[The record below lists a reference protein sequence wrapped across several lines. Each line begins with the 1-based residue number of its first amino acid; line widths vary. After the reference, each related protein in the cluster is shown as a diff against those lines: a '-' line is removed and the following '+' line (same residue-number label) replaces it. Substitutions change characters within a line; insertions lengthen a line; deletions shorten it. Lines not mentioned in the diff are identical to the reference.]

1 MATTYLTLTNSVLR
15 ELNETELTSSTF
27 SSSRGIQT
35 AVKDFINKGIHDIYN
50 ETGEIPLLY
59 SRTTQDLTIG
69 TNEYTFPADFRKA
82 DMDSFS
88 LRPKELV
95 TNGEFTSNINSWTT
109 GDGSPSHT
117 SSGNGRLNL
126 NSAAAYQAINT
137 TVNKTY
143 RLQVRVLS
151 PNSSST
157 ALIVR
162 VGTSAGGTQNLNTTQ
177 DVTNFREGDILQTTF
192 TATAQTSFIYLEA
205 SGVQLDVDY
214 VRISRSDIATR
225 KLAYITYDSYLQNHK
240 PTDDTNNQGNYSVP
254 LRVYILPD
262 HSAFGV
268 SPRPNTN
275 EYVASY
281 DYYTTHTDLSAHG
294 DNMSLPD
301 RFRTLIVDR
310 AKYYT
315 YMLRSDPQH
324 AQLADRDFQRSDVM
338 ADEKLEAGINF
349 RDFKKMPGKTITE
362 KLQKA
367 GIKNI
372 PKTLTLQKAI
382 ELLKEKSK

>member
-15 ELNETELTSSTF
+15 ELNETELTSATF

-35 AVKDFINKGIHDIYN
+35 AIKDFINKGIHDIYN

-59 SRTTQDLTIG
+59 ARTTQDLFVG
-69 TNEYTFPADFRKA
+69 DNEYDLPTDLRKV

-88 LRPKELV
+88 MGPKELV
-95 TNGEFTSNINSWTT
+95 TNGEFESNINSWTT

-126 NSAAAYQAINT
+126 NDAAAYQAIST
-137 TVNKTY
+137 TVNKQY
-143 RLQVRVLS
+143 KLQVRVLS

-162 VGTSAGGTQNLNTTQ
+162 VGTSAGGTQNLDTTVA
-177 DVTNFREGDILQTTF
+177 VTNFREGNILQTTF
-192 TATAQTSFIYLEA
+192 TATAQTSFIYVEA
-205 SGVQLDVDY
+205 PSVQLDVDY

-225 KLAYITYDSYLQNHK
+225 KLTFISYDNYLQSYK
-240 PTDDTNNQGNYSVP
+240 PTDDTNNKGNYSAP
-254 LRVYILPD
+254 LRVYILPNYT
-262 HSAFGV
+262 SFGV

-275 EYVASY
+275 EYSINY
-281 DYYTTHTDLSAHG
+281 NYYQTHTDLSAHG

-324 AQLADRDFQRSDVM
+324 AQLADRDFQR
-338 ADEKLEAGINF
+338 KL
-349 RDFKKMPGKTITE
+349 K
-362 KLQKA
+362 
-367 GIKNI
+367 
-372 PKTLTLQKAI
+372 
-382 ELLKEKSK
+382 LLKVDYATKNDYMRSDTIAESIATNIGGRVS

>member
-1 MATTYLTLTNSVLR
+1 MATTYLILTNSVLR

-35 AVKDFINKGIHDIYN
+35 AIKDFINKGIHDIYN

-69 TNEYTFPADFRKA
+69 DNEYSFPTDFRKA

-88 LRPKELV
+88 MKPRELV
-95 TNGEFTSNINSWTT
+95 TNGEFESNITSWTT

-126 NSAAAYQAINT
+126 NDAAAYQAINT

-143 RLQVRVLS
+143 KIQVRVLS
-151 PNSSST
+151 PNSST
-157 ALIVR
+157 TGLIIR

-177 DVTNFREGDILQTTF
+177 AVTNFREGAILNTTF
-192 TATAQTSFIYLEA
+192 TASAQTSYIYLEA
-205 SGVQLDVDY
+205 PSVQLDVDY

-225 KLAYITYDSYLQNHK
+225 KLTYVTYDSFLQNNK
-240 PTDDTNNQGNYSVP
+240 PTDDTNNSSNYSVP

-275 EYVASY
+275 EFTVSY

-324 AQLADRDFQRSDVM
+324 AQLADRDFQRKLRLLKVDYATKNDYMRSDVIGESI
-338 ADEKLEAGINF
+338 A
-349 RDFKKMPGKTITE
+349 T
-362 KLQKA
+362 
-367 GIKNI
+367 NI
-372 PKTLTLQKAI
+372 GGRV
-382 ELLKEKSK
+382 S

>member
-59 SRTTQDLTIG
+59 ARTTQDLTVG
-69 TNEYTFPADFRKA
+69 DNEYSFPTDFRKA
-82 DMDSFS
+82 DMDSFTMG
-88 LRPKELV
+88 PKEIV
-95 TNGEFTSNINSWTT
+95 TNGEFTSNITSWTT
-109 GDGSPSHT
+109 GDGSPSYT

-126 NSAAAYQAINT
+126 NSSAAYQAINT

-143 RLQVRVLS
+143 KLQVRVLS

-157 ALIVR
+157 GLIIR
-162 VGTSAGGTQNLNTTQ
+162 VGTSAGGTQNLNTTKA
-177 DVTNFREGDILQTTF
+177 VTNFREGAILNTTF
-192 TATAQTSFIYLEA
+192 TATAQVSYIYLEA

-214 VRISRSDIATR
+214 VRISRSDIEQR
-225 KLAYITYDSYLQNHK
+225 KLSFISYDSYLQNYK
-240 PTDDTNNQGNYSVP
+240 VIDDTNNSGNYSPP

-262 HSAFGV
+262 YATYGV

-275 EYVASY
+275 EYTLSY
-281 DYYTTHTDLSAHG
+281 NYYTTHTDLSAHG
-294 DNMSLPD
+294 DNMTLPD

-324 AQLADRDFQRSDVM
+324 AQLADRDFQR
-338 ADEKLEAGINF
+338 KL
-349 RDFKKMPGKTITE
+349 R
-362 KLQKA
+362 
-367 GIKNI
+367 
-372 PKTLTLQKAI
+372 
-382 ELLKEKSK
+382 LLKVDYATKNDYMRSDTIGESIATNIGGRVS

>member
-15 ELNETELTSSTF
+15 ELNETELTSGTF

-59 SRTTQDLTIG
+59 ARTTQDLFVG
-69 TNEYTFPADFRKA
+69 DNEYDLPNDLRKV

-88 LRPKELV
+88 MGPKELV
-95 TNGEFTSNINSWTT
+95 VNGEFTSNITNWTT

-117 SSGNGRLNL
+117 TSGNGRLNL
-126 NSAAAYQAINT
+126 NDAAAYQAIST

-143 RLQVRVLS
+143 KLQIRVLS
-151 PNSSST
+151 PNSSTS

-177 DVTNFREGDILQTTF
+177 AVTNFREGAILQTTF
-192 TATAQTSFIYLEA
+192 TATAQTSFIYVEA
-205 SGVQLDVDY
+205 DGVQLDVDY
-214 VRISRSDIATR
+214 IRISRSDIATR
-225 KLAYITYDSYLQNHK
+225 KLAFISYDNYLQAYK
-240 PTDDTNNQGNYSVP
+240 PTDDTNSKGNYSAP
-254 LRVYILPD
+254 LRVYILPNYT
-262 HSAFGV
+262 SFGV

-275 EYVASY
+275 EYSVSY
-281 DYYTTHTDLSAHG
+281 NYYQTHTDLSAHG
-294 DNMSLPD
+294 DNMALPD

-324 AQLADRDFQRSDVM
+324 AQLADRDFQR
-338 ADEKLEAGINF
+338 KL
-349 RDFKKMPGKTITE
+349 K
-362 KLQKA
+362 
-367 GIKNI
+367 
-372 PKTLTLQKAI
+372 
-382 ELLKEKSK
+382 LLKVDYATKNDYMRSDSISESIATNIGGRVN

>member
-1 MATTYLTLTNSVLR
+1 MATTYLQLTNRVLR

-35 AVKDFINKGIHDIYN
+35 AVKDFVNKGIHDIYN

-59 SRTTQDLTIG
+59 SRTSQDLTVG
-69 TNEYTFPADFRKA
+69 DNEYSFPADFRKA
-82 DMDSFS
+82 DMDSFV
-88 LRPKELV
+88 LKPKELV
-95 TNGEFTSNINSWTT
+95 TNGEFTSNISSWTT

-126 NSAAAYQAINT
+126 NDAAAYQAIST
-137 TVNKTY
+137 TVNKEY
-143 RLQVRVLS
+143 KIQIRVLS
-151 PNSSST
+151 PNSSSS

-177 DVTNFREGDILQTTF
+177 AVTNFREGAILNTTF
-192 TATAQTSFIYLEA
+192 TATAQTSYIYVE
-205 SGVQLDVDY
+205 SDGVQLDVDY
-214 VRISRSDIATR
+214 VRISRNDIALR
-225 KLAYITYDSYLQNHK
+225 KLTYISYDNYLQTYK
-240 PTDDTNNQGNYSVP
+240 VTDDTNIKGNYSAP

-275 EYVASY
+275 EYTVHY
-281 DYYTTHTDLSAHG
+281 DYYTTHTDLDAHG

-301 RFRTLIVDR
+301 RFSTLIVDR

-324 AQLADRDFQRSDVM
+324 AQLADRDYQRKLRLLKVDYATKNDYMRSD
-338 ADEKLEAGINF
+338 
-349 RDFKKMPGKTITE
+349 TIAESIAT
-362 KLQKA
+362 
-367 GIKNI
+367 NI
-372 PKTLTLQKAI
+372 GGRV
-382 ELLKEKSK
+382 S

>member
-15 ELNETELTSSTF
+15 ELNETELTSGSF

-59 SRTTQDLTIG
+59 ARTTQDLTVG
-69 TNEYTFPADFRKA
+69 DNEYSFPTDFRKA
-82 DMDSFS
+82 DMDSFTMG
-88 LRPKELV
+88 PKEVV

-109 GDGSPSHT
+109 GDGSPSYT

-126 NSAAAYQAINT
+126 NDAAAYQAIST
-137 TVNKTY
+137 TVNKEY
-143 RLQVRVLS
+143 KIQVRVLS

-157 ALIVR
+157 GLIVR
-162 VGTSAGGTQNLNTTQ
+162 VGTSAGGTQNLNTTAA
-177 DVTNFREGDILQTTF
+177 VTNFREGFILNTTF

-205 SGVQLDVDY
+205 PSVQLDVDY
-214 VRISRSDIATR
+214 VRISRNDIALR
-225 KLAYITYDSYLQNHK
+225 KLTYISYDNYLQIHK
-240 PTDDTNNQGNYSVP
+240 VTDDTNNKGNYSAP

-268 SPRPNTN
+268 SPRPNTS
-275 EYVASY
+275 EYTVAY

-301 RFRTLIVDR
+301 RFGTLIVDR

-324 AQLADRDFQRSDVM
+324 AQLADRDFQR
-338 ADEKLEAGINF
+338 KL
-349 RDFKKMPGKTITE
+349 R
-362 KLQKA
+362 
-367 GIKNI
+367 
-372 PKTLTLQKAI
+372 
-382 ELLKEKSK
+382 LLKVDYATKNDYMRTDAIAESITTTIGGRVS

>member
-1 MATTYLTLTNSVLR
+1 MATTYLTLANRILR
-15 ELNETELTSSTF
+15 ELNEVEMTSTTF

-35 AVKDFINKGIHDIYN
+35 AVKDFINKSIHDIYN
-50 ETGEIPLLY
+50 EGAELPLLHTT
-59 SRTTQDLTIG
+59 TTQALTTG
-69 TNEYTFPADFRKA
+69 DGEYSFPADMRRVDFE
-82 DMDSFS
+82 SFF
-88 LRPKELV
+88 LKPTELI
-95 TNGEFTSNINSWTT
+95 TNGEFASNITGWTT

-126 NSAAAYQAINT
+126 NDAAAYQAINT

-143 RLQVRVLS
+143 KIQVRVLS
-151 PNSSST
+151 PNSSSS

-177 DVTNFREGDILQTTF
+177 AVTNFREGAILNTTF
-192 TATAQTSFIYLEA
+192 TAPAQTSYIYVE
-205 SGVQLDVDY
+205 SDGVQLDVDY
-214 VRISRSDIATR
+214 VRINRNDIALR
-225 KLAYITYDSYLQNHK
+225 KLTYISYDNYLQTYK
-240 PTDDTNNQGNYSVP
+240 VTDDTNNKGNYSAP

-275 EYVASY
+275 EYTVHY

-301 RFRTLIVDR
+301 RFSTLIVDR

-324 AQLADRDFQRSDVM
+324 AQLADRDFQR
-338 ADEKLEAGINF
+338 KL
-349 RDFKKMPGKTITE
+349 R
-362 KLQKA
+362 
-367 GIKNI
+367 
-372 PKTLTLQKAI
+372 
-382 ELLKEKSK
+382 LLKVDYATKNDYMRTDTIAESITTQIGGRIS

>member
-59 SRTTQDLTIG
+59 ARTTQDLTVG
-69 TNEYTFPADFRKA
+69 DNEYSFPTDFRKA
-82 DMDSFS
+82 DMDSFTMG
-88 LRPKELV
+88 PKEIV

-109 GDGSPSHT
+109 GDGSPSYT

-126 NSAAAYQAINT
+126 NSSAAYQAINT

-143 RLQVRVLS
+143 RIQVRVLS

-157 ALIVR
+157 ALTIR
-162 VGTSAGGTQNLNTTQ
+162 VGTSAGGTQNLNTTRA
-177 DVTNFREGDILQTTF
+177 VTNFREGAILNTTF
-192 TATAQTSFIYLEA
+192 TATAQVSYIYLEA

-214 VRISRSDIATR
+214 VRISRNDIAQR
-225 KLAYITYDSYLQNHK
+225 KLAFVSYDSYLQTYK
-240 PTDDTNNQGNYSVP
+240 ATDDTNNSGNYSAP

-262 HSAFGV
+262 YATFGV
-268 SPRPNTN
+268 SPSPNTN
-275 EYVASY
+275 EYTISY
-281 DYYTTHTDLSAHG
+281 NYYTTHTDLSAHG
-294 DNMSLPD
+294 DNMTLPD

-324 AQLADRDFQRSDVM
+324 AQLADRDFQR
-338 ADEKLEAGINF
+338 KL
-349 RDFKKMPGKTITE
+349 R
-362 KLQKA
+362 
-367 GIKNI
+367 
-372 PKTLTLQKAI
+372 
-382 ELLKEKSK
+382 LLKVDYATKNDYMRSDIIGESIATNIGSRVG

>member
-59 SRTTQDLTIG
+59 ARTTQDLTVG
-69 TNEYTFPADFRKA
+69 DNEYSFPTDFRKA
-82 DMDSFS
+82 DMDSFTMG
-88 LRPKELV
+88 PKEVV

-109 GDGSPSHT
+109 GDGSPSYT

-126 NSAAAYQAINT
+126 NDAAAYQAINT
-137 TVNKTY
+137 TVNKQY
-143 RLQVRVLS
+143 RLQLRVLS
-151 PNSSST
+151 PNSSSSG
-157 ALIVR
+157 LIVR
-162 VGTSAGGTQNLNTTQ
+162 VGTSAGGTQNLNTTKA
-177 DVTNFREGDILQTTF
+177 VTNFREGAILNTTF
-192 TATAQTSFIYLEA
+192 TATAQVSYIYLEA

-214 VRISRSDIATR
+214 VRISRNDIAQR
-225 KLAYITYDSYLQNHK
+225 KLAFVSYDSYLQTYK
-240 PTDDTNNQGNYSVP
+240 ATDDTNNSGNYSAP

-262 HSAFGV
+262 YATFGI

-275 EYVASY
+275 EYTISY
-281 DYYTTHTDLSAHG
+281 NYYTTHTDLSAHG
-294 DNMSLPD
+294 DNMTLPD

-324 AQLADRDFQRSDVM
+324 AQLADRDFQRKLRLLKVDYATKNDYMRSDVIGESI
-338 ADEKLEAGINF
+338 A
-349 RDFKKMPGKTITE
+349 T
-362 KLQKA
+362 
-367 GIKNI
+367 NI
-372 PKTLTLQKAI
+372 GGRV
-382 ELLKEKSK
+382 S

>member
-35 AVKDFINKGIHDIYN
+35 AIKDFINKGIHDIYN

-69 TNEYTFPADFRKA
+69 DNEYDFPADFRKA

-88 LRPKELV
+88 MKPKELV
-95 TNGEFTSNINSWTT
+95 TNGEFASNITSWTT

-162 VGTSAGGTQNLNTTQ
+162 VGTSAGGTQNLNTTKA
-177 DVTNFREGDILQTTF
+177 VTNFREGDILQTTF
-192 TATAQTSFIYLEA
+192 TATAQTSYIYLEA
-205 SGVQLDVDY
+205 SSVQLDVDY

-225 KLAYITYDSYLQNHK
+225 KLSYITYDSYLQNHK
-240 PTDDTNNQGNYSVP
+240 PTDDTNNEGNYSVP

-275 EYVASY
+275 EYTVSY

-324 AQLADRDFQRSDVM
+324 AQLADRDFQR
-338 ADEKLEAGINF
+338 KL
-349 RDFKKMPGKTITE
+349 R
-362 KLQKA
+362 
-367 GIKNI
+367 
-372 PKTLTLQKAI
+372 
-382 ELLKEKSK
+382 LLKVDYATKNDYMRTDVIGESIATNIGGRVS

>member
-59 SRTTQDLTIG
+59 ARTTQDLTVG
-69 TNEYTFPADFRKA
+69 DNEYSFPTDFRKA
-82 DMDSFS
+82 DMDSFTMG
-88 LRPKELV
+88 PKEIV

-109 GDGSPSHT
+109 GDGSPSYT

-126 NSAAAYQAINT
+126 NSSAAYQAINT

-143 RLQVRVLS
+143 RIQVRVLS

-157 ALIVR
+157 ALTIR
-162 VGTSAGGTQNLNTTQ
+162 VGTSAGGTQNLNTTRA
-177 DVTNFREGDILQTTF
+177 VTNFREGAILNTTF
-192 TATAQTSFIYLEA
+192 TATAQVSYIYLEA

-214 VRISRSDIATR
+214 LRISRNDIAQR
-225 KLAYITYDSYLQNHK
+225 KLAFVSYDSYLQTYK
-240 PTDDTNNQGNYSVP
+240 ATDDTNNSGNYSAP

-262 HSAFGV
+262 YATFGV

-275 EYVASY
+275 EYTISY
-281 DYYTTHTDLSAHG
+281 NYYTTHTDLSAHG
-294 DNMSLPD
+294 DNMTLPD

-324 AQLADRDFQRSDVM
+324 AQLADRDFQR
-338 ADEKLEAGINF
+338 KL
-349 RDFKKMPGKTITE
+349 R
-362 KLQKA
+362 
-367 GIKNI
+367 
-372 PKTLTLQKAI
+372 
-382 ELLKEKSK
+382 LLKVDYATKNDYMRSDIIGESIATNIGSRVG

>member
-59 SRTTQDLTIG
+59 ARTTQDLTVG
-69 TNEYTFPADFRKA
+69 DNEYSFPTDFRKA
-82 DMDSFS
+82 DMDSFTMG
-88 LRPKELV
+88 PKEIV
-95 TNGEFTSNINSWTT
+95 TNGEFTSNITSWTT
-109 GDGSPSHT
+109 GDGSPSYT

-126 NSAAAYQAINT
+126 NSSAAYQAINT

-143 RLQVRVLS
+143 KLQVRVLS

-157 ALIVR
+157 GLIVR
-162 VGTSAGGTQNLNTTQ
+162 VGTSAGGTQNLNTTKA
-177 DVTNFREGDILQTTF
+177 VTNFREGAILNTTF
-192 TATAQTSFIYLEA
+192 TATAQVSYIYLEA

-214 VRISRSDIATR
+214 VRISRSDIAQR
-225 KLAYITYDSYLQNHK
+225 KLAFISYDSYLQSYK
-240 PTDDTNNQGNYSVP
+240 VTDDTNNSGNYSPP

-262 HSAFGV
+262 YATYGV

-275 EYVASY
+275 EYTISY
-281 DYYTTHTDLSAHG
+281 NYYTTHTDLSAHG

-324 AQLADRDFQRSDVM
+324 AQLADRDFQR
-338 ADEKLEAGINF
+338 KL
-349 RDFKKMPGKTITE
+349 R
-362 KLQKA
+362 
-367 GIKNI
+367 
-372 PKTLTLQKAI
+372 
-382 ELLKEKSK
+382 LLKVDYATKNDYMRSDIIGESIATNIGSRVG

>member
-35 AVKDFINKGIHDIYN
+35 AIKDFINKGIHDIYN

-69 TNEYTFPADFRKA
+69 DNEYNFPADFRKA

-88 LRPKELV
+88 MAPTELV
-95 TNGEFTSNINSWTT
+95 TNGEFASNITSWTT

-126 NSAAAYQAINT
+126 NSSAAYQAIST

-143 RLQVRVLS
+143 KIQVRVLS
-151 PNSSST
+151 PNSST
-157 ALIVR
+157 TGLIVR
-162 VGTSAGGTQNLNTTQ
+162 VGTSAGGTQNLNTTLA
-177 DVTNFREGDILQTTF
+177 VTNFREGAILNTTF
-192 TATAQTSFIYLEA
+192 TATAQTSYIYVEA
-205 SGVQLDVDY
+205 PSVQLDVDY
-214 VRISRSDIATR
+214 IRISRSDIATR
-225 KLAYITYDSYLQNHK
+225 KLVYITYDSYLQTFK
-240 PTDDTNNQGNYSVP
+240 PTDDTNNSGGYSIP

-268 SPRPNTN
+268 SPRPDKTDYTVN
-275 EYVASY
+275 Y
-281 DYYTTHTDLSAHG
+281 DYYTTHSDLSAHG

-301 RFRTLIVDR
+301 RFSPLIVDR
-310 AKYYT
+310 SKYYV
-315 YMLRSDPQH
+315 YMLRSDPDH
-324 AQLADRDFQRSDVM
+324 ANL
-338 ADEKLEAGINF
+338 
-349 RDFKKMPGKTITE
+349 
-362 KLQKA
+362 
-367 GIKNI
+367 
-372 PKTLTLQKAI
+372 
-382 ELLKEKSK
+382 

>member
-15 ELNETELTSSTF
+15 ELNETELTSGTF

-59 SRTTQDLTIG
+59 ARTTQDLFVG
-69 TNEYTFPADFRKA
+69 DNEYDLPNDLRKV

-88 LRPKELV
+88 MGPKELV
-95 TNGEFTSNINSWTT
+95 VNGEFTSNITNWTT

-117 SSGNGRLNL
+117 TSGNGRLNL
-126 NSAAAYQAINT
+126 NDAAAYQAIST

-143 RLQVRVLS
+143 KLQIRVLS
-151 PNSSST
+151 PNSSTS

-177 DVTNFREGDILQTTF
+177 AVTNFREGAILNTTF
-192 TATAQTSFIYLEA
+192 TATAQTSFIYVE
-205 SGVQLDVDY
+205 SDGVQLDVDY
-214 VRISRSDIATR
+214 VRINRNDIALR
-225 KLAYITYDSYLQNHK
+225 KLTYISYDNYLQTYK
-240 PTDDTNNQGNYSVP
+240 VTDDTNNKGNYSAP

-268 SPRPNTN
+268 SPRPNTS
-275 EYVASY
+275 EYTVHY

-301 RFRTLIVDR
+301 RFGTLIVDR

-324 AQLADRDFQRSDVM
+324 AQLADRDFQR
-338 ADEKLEAGINF
+338 KL
-349 RDFKKMPGKTITE
+349 R
-362 KLQKA
+362 
-367 GIKNI
+367 
-372 PKTLTLQKAI
+372 
-382 ELLKEKSK
+382 LLKVDYATKNDYMRSDSISESIATNIGGRVN

>member
-1 MATTYLTLTNSVLR
+1 MATTYLTLANSVLR

-35 AVKDFINKGIHDIYN
+35 AIKDFINKGIHDIYN

-69 TNEYTFPADFRKA
+69 DNEYDFPADFRKA

-88 LRPKELV
+88 MKPKELV
-95 TNGEFTSNINSWTT
+95 TNGEFASNITSWTT

-162 VGTSAGGTQNLNTTQ
+162 VGTSAGGTQNLNTTKA
-177 DVTNFREGDILQTTF
+177 VTNFREGDILQTTF
-192 TATAQTSFIYLEA
+192 TATAQTSYIYLEA
-205 SGVQLDVDY
+205 SSVQLDVDY

-225 KLAYITYDSYLQNHK
+225 KLSYITYDSYLQNHK
-240 PTDDTNNQGNYSVP
+240 PTDDTNNEGNYSVP

-262 HSAFGV
+262 HSAFGI

-275 EYVASY
+275 EYTVSY

-324 AQLADRDFQRSDVM
+324 AQLADRDFQR
-338 ADEKLEAGINF
+338 KL
-349 RDFKKMPGKTITE
+349 R
-362 KLQKA
+362 
-367 GIKNI
+367 
-372 PKTLTLQKAI
+372 
-382 ELLKEKSK
+382 LLKVDYATKNDYMRTDVIGESIATNIGGRVS